1 MVDCYLTDLE
11 AASRLL
17 GHLSTT
23 DLEIGG
29 SELLAVQ
36 VMVDNAHDQNR
47 GLLQPGKGGGGSHKR
62 LIGQPPGRA
71 IVYVK
76 LRPSPFNCRPGSPL
90 GGFSFVGRPAASRSR
105 SFSYP
110 RFFAFRNLRN
120 ARPAPGRLP

>member
-36 VMVDNAHDQNR
+36 VMVDNAHDQYR

-76 LRPSPFNCRPGSPL
+76 LRPSPL
-90 GGFSFVGRPAASRSR
+90 TAA
-105 SFSYP
+105 P
-110 RFFAFRNLRN
+110 VLPWAAFLLLA
-120 ARPAPGRLP
+120 ARPHPGQDHSLSALFCVPKPSECSASAWSLP